1 MKISFILV
9 EPAVPENV
17 GAAARA
23 IKTMGFHDLRLV
35 NPCDYLD
42 TRAKMLAHASLDI
55 LENAAIY
62 KSLNKAVSDLDF
74 TIATSAK
81 QRWVKLDIIP
91 CSDLKHFIHEKEN
104 TVSNI
109 GIVFGREESGLT
121 NEEINLCSR
130 VSAIPLKIPY
140 PSLNLAQSVMIYAYE
155 LSGITIKEETGDYE
169 AVNPAS
175 LKSLQNKISK
185 LLCYSEITPELLIYG
200 RIFERTTSL
209 SANDIRL
216 LHSITTKLCE
226 KLNIE

>member
-91 CSDLKHFIHEKEN
+91 CSDLKHFIQEKEN